1 LIDTD
6 LSEDEVEEI
15 YLEIDIPDEQPAKKR
30 RSESDVKNVDEAPST
45 QICNDGKNVDE
56 TSSTHTSDNVK
67 NVDEVSSTLISTD
80 KKPVQCSADDYCP
93 PDDVDDVSFLVP

>member
-30 RSESDVKNVDEAPST
+30 RSESDVKNVD
-45 QICNDGKNVDE
+45 
-56 TSSTHTSDNVK
+56 
-67 NVDEVSSTLISTD
+67 
-80 KKPVQCSADDYCP
+80 
-93 PDDVDDVSFLVP
+93 